1 MASFSGFEH
10 IVRDG
15 EPLARH
21 TWFRLGGAAEFFAEP
36 TTVDEL
42 TALVRR
48 ASEQGV
54 PVRLLGGGSNVLVR
68 DEGTKGLV
76 IHLAAAPFCEI
87 SVSGRVVTA
96 GGGAKLGHVI
106 STTVREG
113 LAGLEQLVGI
123 PGTVGGALHGN
134 AGTHGGDI
142 GEWTQGATVIT
153 RSGQI
158 VARTRDE
165 LNFAY
170 LQSSLD
176 ELVILNA
183 QFELEPDDPNELTK
197 RMQKL
202 WIVKKSSQPT
212 SDQSMG
218 SIFKDA
224 GGQSAASLIEQAGLK
239 GLRSGQAE
247 VSDRNANFIVAGRG
261 ATAEDILRLIETVKR
276 QVAER
281 VGEDLELAIDVW

>member
-1 MASFSGFEH
+1 MASFQGFEH
-10 IVRDG
+10 IVREG

-21 TWFRLGGAAEFFAEP
+21 TWFRLGGQAEFFAEP
-36 TTVDEL
+36 TSVEEL
-42 TALVRR
+42 SGLVRR
-48 ASEQGV
+48 CSEEGV
-54 PVRLLGGGSNVLVR
+54 PVRLLGGGSNVLLR
-68 DEGTKGLV
+68 DEGIKGLV

-87 SVSGRVVTA
+87 VVRGRTITA
-96 GGGAKLGHVI
+96 GGGAKLGHAI
-106 STTVREG
+106 STAVREG

-123 PGTVGGALHGN
+123 PGTIGGALHAN

-142 GEWTQGATVIT
+142 GQFTWGGTVIT

-158 VARTRDE
+158 ESRRRDE
-165 LNFAY
+165 LNFSY

-183 QFELEPDDPNELTK
+183 QFELEQDDPVELTK

-212 SDQSMG
+212 SDQSIG
-218 SIFKDA
+218 CIFKDS
-224 GGQSAASLIEQAGLK
+224 GGVSAATLIEQAGLK
-239 GLRSGQAE
+239 GLKSGAAE

-261 ATAEDILRLIETVKR
+261 ATSQDVLRLIETMRR
-276 QVAER
+276 QVAEQTG
-281 VGEDLELAIDVW
+281 VELELAIDVW

>member
-1 MASFSGFEH
+1 MVSFSGFEH

-42 TALVRR
+42 VALVRR

-87 SVSGRVVTA
+87 SVSGRTVTA

-106 STTVREG
+106 STTLREG

-142 GEWTQGATVIT
+142 GQWTHGATVIT
-153 RSGQI
+153 RSGQ
-158 VARTRDE
+158 VLARRREE

-176 ELVILNA
+176 ELVILTA
-183 QFELEPDDPNELTK
+183 QFELEPDDPGELTK

-202 WIVKKSSQPT
+202 WIAKKSSQPT
-212 SDQSMG
+212 SDQNVG
-218 SIFKDA
+218 NIFKDA

-247 VSDRNANFIVAGRG
+247 VSDRNANFIAAGRG
-261 ATAEDILRLIETVKR
+261 ATSHDVLRLIDMVKR

-281 VGEDLELAIDVW
+281 VGENLELAIDVW